1 MGRDGRKAGP
11 GQPSAAEG
19 KRAHDGQARQAASRT
34 AAGGSTPS
42 SVDPRKALA
51 DKMIRDAQARLE
63 AESAP
68 PARQSRRRQHAS
80 SASPRIVL
88 SLDSAVFVHFVL
100 GMAALTVA
108 ALACLFCYHM
118 LYTMFVLGRVLAL
131 PTGMLT
137 AVVLSYLSVC
147 YLGVIESTANG
158 RTTLDDHVTGEWRD
172 WFWSLPSTFGMLAWA
187 GFLGYLVTMP
197 MAEGRWPVVGLFTWA
212 LYPVLQLSVLENEFP
227 LVPFSLPVLRTLL
240 VRPASWFVFYFCS
253 AVPVAVTAVIGWA
266 SFVDP
271 PYVTVL
277 CTAPAAAVALFV
289 YAWLFGQLTHD
300 ISKEFPRD

>member
-1 MGRDGRKAGP
+1 MGREGRNVGGK
-11 GQPSAAEG
+11 QPAAAAG
-19 KRAHDGQARQAASRT
+19 KRAGEERAATRSASR
-34 AAGGSTPS
+34 GSSPSS

-51 DKMIRDAQARLE
+51 ERMIRDAQARLE

-68 PARQSRRRQHAS
+68 PARRRQHTS
-80 SASPRIVL
+80 SAGPRV
-88 SLDSAVFVHFVL
+88 VFSFDVAALVHVVL
-100 GMAALTVA
+100 GMVALTVA

-118 LYTMFVLGRVLAL
+118 LYTMFVLGRILAL
-131 PTGMLT
+131 PTGVLT
-137 AVVLSYLSVC
+137 VAALSYLSVC
-147 YLGVIESTANG
+147 YLGVVASTANG
-158 RTTLDDHVTGEWRD
+158 RTTLEDHVTGEWRE
-172 WFWSLPSTFGMLAWA
+172 WFWSLPSSFGMLAWA

-197 MAEGRWPVVGLFTWA
+197 MTADRWPVVGLITWA

-227 LVPFSLPVLRTLL
+227 LMPFSLPVLKTLL
-240 VRPASWFVFYFCS
+240 TRPASWLIFYFCS
-253 AVPVAVTAVIGWA
+253 VVPVAVPAVVGWA

-277 CTAPAAAVALFV
+277 CTAPVAALALFV